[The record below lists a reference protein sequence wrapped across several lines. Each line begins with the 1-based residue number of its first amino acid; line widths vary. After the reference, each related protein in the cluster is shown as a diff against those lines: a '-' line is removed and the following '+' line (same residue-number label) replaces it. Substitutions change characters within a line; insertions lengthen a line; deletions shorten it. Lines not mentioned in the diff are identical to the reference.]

1 MRNFVF
7 ANARQ
12 FASGAGLD
20 NARGCVQMPADAS
33 ESPVSNYDTGEL
45 VLNPIDIKTA
55 QGIIRSLVNTNS
67 NQRIKMKSTKLL
79 AFALSLAS
87 VMFLTACDDD
97 DDNGGNGGGGGGGN
111 NGQVAPA
118 GFGARTMAVAV
129 NDGSAPFSNFGT
141 YTLTTDGAAGDTSG
155 NYIIT
160 GDGENIGDSS
170 GTYTYSV
177 TGTNT
182 ATLFMTDSSL
192 GDVTA
197 ELLFDAENSGSVVS
211 TDASGGF
218 QTGTFTTQ

>member
-1 MRNFVF
+1 MNSFVF
-7 ANARQ
+7 VYPRQ
-12 FASGAGLD
+12 SASGVGLEAHAGACSL
-20 NARGCVQMPADAS
+20 PANTQ

-45 VLNPIDIKTA
+45 VLNPIDIKTRNS
-55 QGIIRSLVNTNS
+55 IIRSLVNTNS

-79 AFALSLAS
+79 ALALSLAS
-87 VMFLTACDDD
+87 AMFLTACDDD
-97 DDNGGNGGGGGGGN
+97 DDNNGNGGGGN
-111 NGQVAPA
+111 NGNVAPA

-129 NDGSAPFSNFGT
+129 NDGSAPFSNTGT

-155 NYIIT
+155 NYTIT
-160 GDGENIGDSS
+160 GDGANIGDST
-170 GTYTYSV
+170 GTYSYSQ

-197 ELLFDAENSGSVVS
+197 ELVFDAANSGSVVS
-211 TDASGGF
+211 SDASGGF